1 MSDLPENPET
11 SPNPAAAQVPEP
23 TAKPVPETIPL
34 TVPSEYGPFLDR
46 LLALATSE
54 ILVFDQNLRYGD
66 WNSLTRTAV
75 LRDFLLNHRH
85 SRLQI
90 VVHETT
96 YIEGHL
102 PRLVLLLRDFSH
114 KFSILRTIED
124 GRNAWDSFVIVDGKH
139 LAHRFHLDSTRGELS
154 FEAPLKARVL
164 RDRYEDILAFTEPGV
179 NATQLGL

>member
-1 MSDLPENPET
+1 M
-11 SPNPAAAQVPEP
+11 
-23 TAKPVPETIPL
+23 
-34 TVPSEYGPFLDR
+34 
-46 LLALATSE
+46 
-54 ILVFDQNLRYGD
+54 FDQNLRYGD

-75 LRDFLLNHRH
+75 LRDFLLNRRH

-164 RDRYEDILAFTEPGV
+164 RDRYEDILACTDAGG
-179 NATQLGL
+179 NAKQLW